1 MNKMNKKKYEA
12 PELTVTHLA
21 TDDIICLSTLI
32 ALPQNDDEFL
42 GIKEIQLDN

>member
-1 MNKMNKKKYEA
+1 MNKKKYEA
-12 PELTVTHLA
+12 PELKVTHLA

-32 ALPQNDDEFL
+32 ALPTDDKFL